1 MKSFPVLEI
10 IQSLPKERLKL
21 LEKFMQSPFWVT
33 HKGAM
38 DFFGYLKNNLS
49 DETAFDK
56 DKIAQALNIT
66 PDRVYHL
73 NNYVLE
79 AVENFLACM
88 EWNTEPHLQHLHT
101 VRSLRQLNLE
111 EPAEKMLRYARR
123 ELDSSPERS
132 TDWLQTD
139 YLWRL
144 ESFRTSRQQGRAK
157 DFNLQDLANTQD
169 IAFVAARLQ
178 TGCLLVSHQTVARH
192 EYDNGLLRP
201 LLDFLKGHVYL
212 QIPIIGGYYHGYF
225 ALVGG
230 EDAEDHFHQ
239 LKMILES
246 NGHTFAHEE
255 VHDLYLMAINFCI
268 RRINQSE
275 KIFIQ
280 NAFEL
285 YQSGLKQG
293 ALLENGILSRWTY
306 NNIALAALHLKAFDW
321 VEQFLKEY
329 AVLLP
334 KAHSEGAFHLNMARF
349 YYERRDL
356 RTAMQHLLHREHDDV
371 LQNLAAKTLLS
382 RIYWEMEE
390 VEALYNQLDSIDI
403 YLRRQK
409 ILGYHRNVYASFVKI
424 MRKLIKINVLNK
436 KSVEQ
441 LRQEITATTTLAERE
456 WLLLQVI

>member
-178 TGCLLVSHQTVARH
+178 TGCHAGNRKGPPASANATRFRCRGAPARGLRRSRSPSPDLLVAGYSH
-192 EYDNGLLRP
+192 P
-201 LLDFLKGHVYL
+201 
-212 QIPIIGGYYHGYF
+212 PI
-225 ALVGG
+225 
-230 EDAEDHFHQ
+230 
-239 LKMILES
+239 
-246 NGHTFAHEE
+246 
-255 VHDLYLMAINFCI
+255 
-268 RRINQSE
+268 
-275 KIFIQ
+275 
-280 NAFEL
+280 
-285 YQSGLKQG
+285 
-293 ALLENGILSRWTY
+293 
-306 NNIALAALHLKAFDW
+306 
-321 VEQFLKEY
+321 
-329 AVLLP
+329 
-334 KAHSEGAFHLNMARF
+334 
-349 YYERRDL
+349 
-356 RTAMQHLLHREHDDV
+356 
-371 LQNLAAKTLLS
+371 
-382 RIYWEMEE
+382 
-390 VEALYNQLDSIDI
+390 
-403 YLRRQK
+403 
-409 ILGYHRNVYASFVKI
+409 
-424 MRKLIKINVLNK
+424 
-436 KSVEQ
+436 
-441 LRQEITATTTLAERE
+441 
-456 WLLLQVI
+456 